1 MSPAPVTGR
10 PPVAAPGAWDFP
22 TPEQWTLANG
32 VRVVCFDVPGALL
45 AAVTVLLDVPLAVEP
60 TDREGVAT
68 ILSTTLDEGTR
79 RRTGEQF
86 ADEMALVGGEYGAH
100 AAHWAVHV
108 TLDVG
113 VAQLE
118 GALDLVA
125 EAVTEPTLPAEEINR
140 HVQLRLAAIAQQRG
154 YANVRAAWALDAACF
169 PATDRG
175 SRPSG
180 GTPDT
185 VAPITRA
192 DVAGLYDSRVVP
204 STTVVVLAADLSGTD
219 VHGVLDR
226 VLGTWSTPDPPP
238 APPTQPSTPPPVGHA
253 PVEDAPVG
261 HAPVAASTVVVVD
274 RPGSVQSALALGVA
288 GPDRGHGQWA
298 DLTVAAHVLGGSFN
312 SRLMH
317 DLREVK
323 GYTYGISARFQPF
336 RAGGLFAISTAVD
349 TLNTGPALDAIRTV
363 MRDFRRDGIRDAE
376 RNDAVDYALGAS
388 PLRFQTARALVT
400 QAASLVV
407 DGLPPDWMNT
417 LRARLPAVTAD
428 SAAAAFVA
436 TVPDIPAVVVV
447 GDADL
452 VAEPVTALG
461 LGDVTVTRD

>member
-1 MSPAPVTGR
+1 MSAGLATGR
-10 PPVAAPGAWDFP
+10 PPVGAPGAWDFP
-22 TPEQWTLANG
+22 TPEQWSLANG

-60 TDREGVAT
+60 GDREGVAT

-79 RRTGEQF
+79 RRTGEEF

-100 AAHWAVHV
+100 AGHGALHV

-118 GALDLVA
+118 GGLDLVA

-154 YANVRAAWALDAACF
+154 HANVRAAWALDEACF
-169 PATDRG
+169 APTDRN
-175 SRPSG
+175 SRPPG
-180 GTPDT
+180 GTPET
-185 VAPITRA
+185 VAPIQRA
-192 DVAGLYDSRVVP
+192 DVAALYDARVVP
-204 STTVVVLAADLSGTD
+204 STTVVVLAADLSATD
-219 VHGVLDR
+219 IHAVLDR
-226 VLGTWSTPDPPP
+226 VFGGWSTATPPP
-238 APPTQPSTPPPVGHA
+238 APTTSITR
-253 PVEDAPVG
+253 PVEP
-261 HAPVAASTVVVVD
+261 APVAASTVVVVD

-288 GPDRGHGQWA
+288 GPDRSHPEWPA
-298 DLTVAAHVLGGSFN
+298 LTVAAHVLGGSFN

-336 RAGGLFAISTAVD
+336 RAGGLFSISTAVD
-349 TLNTGPALDAIRTV
+349 TPNTGPALDAIRTV
-363 MRDFRRDGIRDAE
+363 LSDFRRDGIREPE

-400 QAASLVV
+400 QAAGLVA

-417 LRARLPAVTAD
+417 LRARLPQVSAD

-436 TVPDIPAVVVV
+436 AVPDIPAVVVV

-452 VAEPVTALG
+452 VAEPVTGLG